1 MVAVN
6 RSRPLPSHPVNLF
19 DASVQILDN
28 LIGRTIAAHI
38 VSPVAYVPD
47 AGILVGLFVVYRV
60 TRKQPHAMVEHGTD

>member
-47 AGILVGLFVVYRV
+47 AGIHQVGAGIGLF
-60 TRKQPHAMVEHGTD
+60 P